1 MTYVCSGCGR
11 EAGTNLLPCV
21 WCGRKAWRLVDKPQ
35 RVEQP
40 YIPENSPW
48 WGFGEGLAFDQYL
61 DSLRQRGDRA

>member
-11 EAGTNLLPCV
+11 EAGTDLLPCIF
-21 WCGRKAWRLVDKPQ
+21 CGRKAWKLVDKPS
-35 RVEQP
+35 RGEQP